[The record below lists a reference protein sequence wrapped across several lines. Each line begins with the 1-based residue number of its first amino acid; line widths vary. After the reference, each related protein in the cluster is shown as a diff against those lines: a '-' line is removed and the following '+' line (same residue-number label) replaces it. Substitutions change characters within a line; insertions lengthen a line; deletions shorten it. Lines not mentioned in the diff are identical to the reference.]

1 MKDYLDS
8 AGELLDKLALE
19 VMMLEPKD
27 IEGRGVVLNH
37 LDEVSGLFKDAGRHV
52 FADLARGMRSIAEKL
67 ASGEHPEPEQGM
79 KQIEDGI
86 SLFQE
91 ILREVDDVE
100 ACSKK
105 IKKYLCES
113 GLPDNAAAGDEPVE
127 SGDDLVE
134 KQDPDTAQDEDY
146 PAEKQDADLSQDEDD
161 LAEKQDMDLAKD
173 KELIEGF
180 IAESREHLDTVEVN
194 VLSLEQ
200 DPENLDL
207 LNAIIGPF
215 HTIKGISGFLNLTDI
230 NRLAHEVENLLEDA
244 ANQKLIVDE
253 SLTDLILD
261 AADLMKAMVSHLGQ
275 ELNIGFA
282 QEPDFRFDDFLDHLR
297 DVQVGKAKVEVENK
311 TQPLPMADG
320 TDTGEI
326 LLEKGAVT
334 TRDVEEALE
343 KQVWSEKKIGELLM
357 EDKRATARDVVRA
370 LRDQKKLRVDRAPEV
385 STAFAKVDTE
395 KLDNMVDMVGELVIN
410 QAMLGQ
416 NISGL
421 VDRDKKLYGNLAQL
435 DRITSEIQRVSMSL
449 RMIAIKQTFQK
460 MIRLVRDLSRKSG
473 KLVNLEMI
481 GEDTEMDRNMV
492 DEIYDPLVHLVR
504 NSIDHSIETPDVRRA
519 MGKPET
525 GTVALKA
532 YHKGGNI
539 VIEISEDGKGLD
551 REKIINKAVERK
563 LIGSGDKLSEQEI
576 FNLILRPGFST
587 AEKVSD
593 VSGRG
598 VGLDVAK
605 RAVDKMR
612 GKLEIQSVKDQGTT
626 ILMRL
631 PLTMAII
638 DGIIVRAG
646 DRDFIIPTA
655 SVIES
660 IRPDRSAYNNV
671 ANRGEMIRIRDS
683 LFPLVRLHS
692 LFDFDS
698 QHKDPWEAIVVL
710 AESDERRKCLL
721 VDDLI
726 GKQEVVIKSL
736 GERLKKVKG
745 LAGCAILADGRVG
758 LILDVPGL
766 FELSEKK

>member
-1 MKDYLDS
+1 MKDCLDI

-19 VMMLEPKD
+19 VVMLEPKD
-27 IEGRGVVLNH
+27 AGGRGAVLNR
-37 LDEVSGLFKDAGRHV
+37 LDEVSGLFKDAGRNA
-52 FADLARGMRSIAEKL
+52 FADLAMGMRSIAEKL
-67 ASGEHPEPEQGM
+67 ASGEQPEQCM
-79 KQIEDGI
+79 KKIEEGI

-91 ILREVDDVE
+91 VLREADDVE

-105 IKKYLCES
+105 IENYLSES
-113 GLPDNAAAGDEPVE
+113 GLPDSADDGDEPME

-134 KQDPDTAQDEDY
+134 K
-146 PAEKQDADLSQDEDD
+146 KDADLARVEDD
-161 LAEKQDMDLAKD
+161 LAEKQDMDLAQD

-230 NRLAHEVENLLEDA
+230 NRLAHEVETLLEDA
-244 ANQKLIVDE
+244 GNQKLIVDE
-253 SLTDLILD
+253 SFTDLILD
-261 AADLMKAMVSHLGQ
+261 AVDLMKAMVSHIGQ
-275 ELNIGFA
+275 ELDIGFA
-282 QEPDFRFDDFLDHLR
+282 QDADYRLDDFLDRMR
-297 DVQVGKAKVEVENK
+297 DVQAGRAKVEVEDK

-334 TRDVEEALE
+334 AREVEEALE
-343 KQVWSEKKIGELLM
+343 KQILSDKKIGEILM
-357 EDKRATARDVVRA
+357 EDKRATARDVVGA

-385 STAFAKVDTE
+385 ATAFAKVDTE

-416 NISGL
+416 NLSGL
-421 VDRDKKLYGNLAQL
+421 VDRDKKLHSNLAQL

-449 RMIAIKQTFQK
+449 RMIAIKQTFRK

-481 GEDTEMDRNMV
+481 GEDTEIDRNMV

-504 NSIDHSIETPDVRRA
+504 NSIDHGIEPPDVRRA

-539 VIEISEDGKGLD
+539 VIEISEDGRGLD
-551 REKIINKAVERK
+551 REKIISRAVERK

-576 FNLILRPGFST
+576 RNLILRPGFST

-598 VGLDVAK
+598 VGLDVAR

-626 ILMRL
+626 ILMKL

-646 DRDFIIPTA
+646 DRDFIIPTS

-660 IRPDRSAYNNV
+660 IRPDRSACNNV
-671 ANRGEMIRIRDS
+671 ANRGETIRIRDS

-721 VDDLI
+721 VDDLV

-766 FELSEKK
+766 FELSEKSSQGV